1 MPSVTRIKTENP
13 PTHPPIGTSTPSTDA
28 LDERIYQRKTE
39 NPSLSWEQIRT
50 NSSAVKRQRSEERSD
65 DEDDNQPSKKS
76 RTGCDDS
83 KNGIN
88 KYDVSSP
95 SRSPKLTQKWQRAS
109 TTPNLTPKQLSSGMV
124 LRRPA
129 ENSHSNPSSSNST
142 SQQSSSSTT
151 HRTAAQSSRS
161 STAAPNPPK
170 PIPTAASVPPN
181 GNTDDN
187 DCDSHTHSH
196 PDVLSEARLQ
206 GLTEKD
212 WLYILSRAQAYSGE
226 KLRADNLVAKEREA
240 HMRLELLETQLAETK
255 RERDKLIH
263 QFASASAASPGSST
277 AVDSHLKTERV
288 LDELIE
294 HAVEVKSIFDKLWM
308 TSKVYIAQKV
318 WESAELEAL
327 VLKGSTVLTK
337 IDRIIKEQEARG
349 KSTCGLFGC

>member
-1 MPSVTRIKTENP
+1 MRDARLGGPS
-13 PTHPPIGTSTPSTDA
+13 
-28 LDERIYQRKTE
+28 
-39 NPSLSWEQIRT
+39 

-95 SRSPKLTQKWQRAS
+95 SRSLKLTRAS
-109 TTPNLTPKQLSSGMV
+109 TTPNLTQKQLSSGMV

-142 SQQSSSSTT
+142 SQQSSFSTT

-161 STAAPNPPK
+161 SSAAPVPPK
-170 PIPTAASVPPN
+170 PIPTAASIPPN
-181 GNTDDN
+181 GNTDN
-187 DCDSHTHSH
+187 NGCDSHTHSH

-206 GLTEKD
+206 GLTDKD

-240 HMRLELLETQLAETK
+240 HMRLEFLETHLAETK

-263 QFASASAASPGSST
+263 QFASAFAASPGSSR

-318 WESAELEAL
+318 WKSAELEAL
-327 VLKGSTVLTK
+327 ALKGSTVLTK